1 MKKYLG
7 ILCSLIL
14 ILSLTACGTNFD
26 GSRTGNNNEFVMDYK
41 SGIIKT

>member
-14 ILSLTACGTNFD
+14 ILSLTACETDFD
-26 GSRTGNNNEFVMDYK
+26 E
-41 SGIIKT
+41 IIMSL